1 MWMPKP
7 RPQRQ
12 TRRARV
18 KTADSV
24 TGGQKQD
31 PHRQKLVPR
40 PGHKVVVSLS
50 IILPKTVMI
59 TSIVNAI
66 LMRSFCAEHY
76 DVRTQK
82 KVRK

>member
-1 MWMPKP
+1 MWTPKP

-18 KTADSV
+18 KTAESV
-24 TGGQKQD
+24 AGGQKQD
-31 PHRQKLVPR
+31 PHRQKLEPR

-50 IILPKTVMI
+50 IILPKTVTI
-59 TSIVNAI
+59 TSIVTAI
-66 LMRSFCAEHY
+66 PMRSFCAERY

-82 KVRK
+82 TVRK